1 MENFFSVLKKVLK
14 DLNRV
19 NFCVLG
25 SFNLYL
31 HGADIIPHD
40 LDFITDD
47 ESLKK
52 VASLYNSK
60 ITNEFGYLETEFEID
75 NVGVH
80 FVSNNNN
87 EPFMTNDNNQFEW
100 INRENL
106 DIPCRSLQS
115 ELEAYK
121 KMTGEKY
128 KNKVKIIEDL
138 ILKSK

>member
-1 MENFFSVLKKVLK
+1 MENFFVVLKKILD
-14 DLNRV
+14 DLDGL

-31 HGADIIPHD
+31 QGADIIPHD
-40 LDFITDD
+40 LDFITND
-47 ESLKK
+47 ESLRK
-52 VASLYNSK
+52 VSNIYNSK
-60 ITNEFGYLETEFEID
+60 ITNEFGYLETEFQID

-87 EPFMTNDNNQFEW
+87 DPFKTDDNNQVAW
-100 INRENL
+100 IKKENL
-106 DIPCRSLQS
+106 NIPCRPLQL

-128 KNKVKIIEDL
+128 KAKVKIIEDL
-138 ILKSK
+138 IRKK

>member
-1 MENFFSVLKKVLK
+1 MDKFLRVLERVLN
-14 DLNRV
+14 DLNGV

-31 HGADIIPHD
+31 QGADITPHD

-75 NVGVH
+75 YVGIH

-87 EPFMTNDNNQFEW
+87 EPFTTNDNNQVEW
-100 INRENL
+100 INREDLN
-106 DIPCRSLQS
+106 IPCRSLQS

-128 KNKVKIIEDL
+128 KNKVKMIEDL
-138 ILKSK
+138 ILKNK